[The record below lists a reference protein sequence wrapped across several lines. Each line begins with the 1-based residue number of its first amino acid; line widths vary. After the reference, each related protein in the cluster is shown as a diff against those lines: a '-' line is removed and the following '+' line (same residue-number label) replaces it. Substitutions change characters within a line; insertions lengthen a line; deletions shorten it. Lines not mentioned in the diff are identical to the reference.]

1 MNNTKTINDYLARL
15 DALRKEA
22 LGIKEE
28 PTAEDIRAEE
38 AYAVAFKD
46 LLHTGIPQ
54 NAVKKGSDGSGGFL
68 VPDTFE
74 KKIVRGLTEKSLL
87 RKLGT
92 VIKTNK
98 RMKIPT
104 VVTNGEATWV
114 SEGELVPVGEATY
127 GEIVLDAYKLAHKVI
142 VSDEMLEDADFDVED
157 YIRQLFVESISDA
170 EESAFF
176 TGDGNG
182 KPLGI
187 IHQTEV
193 GFTSES
199 VGNIN
204 YDDVLNLIHSIKS
217 PYRKN
222 AALIMSEDAITKL
235 LSIPHYH
242 GNSPWEIS
250 PQDDVPNQ
258 LFGYP
263 VYTTNYLDR
272 VEGGSKPVLF
282 GDFSYYWIGERGKR
296 SVKRLVERYAEN
308 GQVAYITSERIDAKL
323 VLAEAVK
330 ALEIKA

>member
-114 SEGELVPVGEATY
+114 PEGELVPVGEATY

-187 IHQTEV
+187 ILQT
-193 GFTSES
+193 
-199 VGNIN
+199 
-204 YDDVLNLIHSIKS
+204 
-217 PYRKN
+217 
-222 AALIMSEDAITKL
+222 
-235 LSIPHYH
+235 
-242 GNSPWEIS
+242 
-250 PQDDVPNQ
+250 
-258 LFGYP
+258 
-263 VYTTNYLDR
+263 
-272 VEGGSKPVLF
+272 
-282 GDFSYYWIGERGKR
+282 
-296 SVKRLVERYAEN
+296 
-308 GQVAYITSERIDAKL
+308 
-323 VLAEAVK
+323 
-330 ALEIKA
+330 

>member
-22 LGIKEE
+22 IGINEE

-46 LLHTGIPQ
+46 MLNTGIPQ

-104 VVTNGEATWV
+104 VISNGEATWV
-114 SEGELVPVGEATY
+114 PEGELVPVGEATY

-157 YIRQLFVESISDA
+157 YIRQLFVESISAA

-187 IHQTEV
+187 IHQAEV

-222 AALIMSEDAITKL
+222 AVLIMSEDAITKL
-235 LSIPHYH
+235 LSISHYH
-242 GNSPWEIS
+242 GNSPWEVS
-250 PQDDVPNQ
+250 LQDDAPDQ

-323 VLAEAVK
+323 VLTEAVK